1 MDMQLEVVVLPVSDV
16 DRAKDFYE
24 QAGFRLDTD
33 HRAGDDF
40 RVVQVTPPG
49 SHCSVSF
56 GVGVSQATPGSI
68 QGLHLVVA
76 DLPTVL
82 DELVGPGRRGERAV
96 PLRPRRPG
104 ARGRSRAPGLCVLRR
119 LPRPRRQR
127 LAAPGGPPTG
137 AGALT
142 RPGPAG
148 EAGPRQAQP
157 TSLK

>member
-56 GVGVSQATPGSI
+56 GVGVSQADPGSI

-76 DLPTVL
+76 DLPAVL
-82 DELVGPGRRGERAV
+82 DELAGRGIEVGEPFHFGPEGQ
-96 PLRPRRPG
+96 
-104 ARGRSRAPGLCVLRR
+104 APGVDPERR
-119 LPRPRRQR
+119 DYASYAAFSDPDGNGWLLQEVRRR
-127 LAAPGGPPTG
+127 A
-137 AGALT
+137 
-142 RPGPAG
+142 
-148 EAGPRQAQP
+148 
-157 TSLK
+157 